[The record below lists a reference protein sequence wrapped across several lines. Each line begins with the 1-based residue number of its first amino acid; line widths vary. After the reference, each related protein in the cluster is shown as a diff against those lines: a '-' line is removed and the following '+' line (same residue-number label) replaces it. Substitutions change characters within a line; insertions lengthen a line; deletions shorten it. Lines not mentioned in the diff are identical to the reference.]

1 MSLSTFAELV
11 ELRAK
16 AASVFPFFTGLFF
29 SWYLLGSVNGLYAV
43 LFFIAMILFNMT
55 VDTLDNYN
63 DYMHSSEDKWKSDT
77 NIIGRKHISLN
88 LIRTMIVGMIVPS
101 ALIGLYLVFEV
112 GLPLLW
118 MGLIC
123 FAIGIMYSSG
133 PHPISSTP
141 YGEVASAFAM
151 GIMITLISVYVN
163 SYQMF
168 VWKASLLGQ
177 ILLASAPL
185 FFWIANIML
194 ANNIC
199 DAHEDKV
206 NHRWT
211 IVHYI
216 GVKNALM
223 MFNSANVIAILLVFY
238 AMYIGVFPLALFS
251 ILLAIPLIIKQSLIF
266 NHEKIK
272 TKTFVCAVQI
282 MIFGSLSM
290 CIGFL
295 GYWIYTLFAN

>member
-1 MSLSTFAELV
+1 MSLSTFTELV

-16 AASVFPFFTGLFF
+16 AASIFPFFTGLFF
-29 SWYLLGSVNGLYAV
+29 SWYVLGSANGLYAV
-43 LFFIAMILFNMT
+43 LFFIAMLLFNMT

-63 DYMHSSEDKWKSDT
+63 DYMHSSEDKWKSGT

-88 LIRTMIVGMIVPS
+88 LIRTLIVGMIVPS
-101 ALIGLYLVFEV
+101 ALIGIYLVFQV

-133 PHPISSTP
+133 PRPISSTP
-141 YGEVASAFAM
+141 FGEVASGFAM
-151 GIMITLISVYVN
+151 GVMITLISVYVN
-163 SYQMF
+163 SYQLF
-168 VWKASLLGQ
+168 AWDTSLLAQ
-177 ILLASAPL
+177 ILLASSPL

-199 DAHEDKV
+199 DAQEDEV

-216 GVKNALM
+216 GVKNALL
-223 MFNSANVIAILLVFY
+223 MFNAANVLAVLLVFY
-238 AMYIGVFPLALFS
+238 AMYVGVFPLALFP
-251 ILLAIPLIIKQSLIF
+251 ILLAVPLIIKESLIF
-266 NHEKIK
+266 NHEQIK

-282 MIFGSLSM
+282 MIFGSLSL
-290 CIGFL
+290 CVGFL
-295 GYWIYTLFAN
+295 GYWLYSLIIH